1 MNKLILIAVLLLIAY
16 NLWAEQPNPCH
27 QYYPNIPGELVLEN
41 DKLVVQRFTIQP
53 GEWEGIHRHP
63 PDQLYIHIKGGEW
76 TVKYGDEATTSY
88 SPTGEIGWDE
98 TATGL
103 SALHES
109 GNTGDEPIDLVW
121 VTLKPGCMEGNQ

>member
-1 MNKLILIAVLLLIAY
+1 MKKLILITVLLFIAY

-76 TVKYGDEATTSY
+76 TVKYGEEATTSY

-98 TATGL
+98 KATEL

-109 GNTGDEPIDLVW
+109 GNTGDELIDLVW

>member
-1 MNKLILIAVLLLIAY
+1 MKKLILIAVLLLIAY

-41 DKLVVQRFTIQP
+41 EKLVVQRFTVQP

-98 TATGL
+98 TATEL